1 MQFETFTNCTN
12 QALPQDKSHLPI
24 KSESATARDT
34 TKIQEPKVRDFVA
47 VRDVQSVELGA
58 SFGNGVEHDVGCQI
72 LESETNQVRHMT
84 NALQQ

>member
-1 MQFETFTNCTN
+1 MPHDE
-12 QALPQDKSHLPI
+12 SHLPI
-24 KSESATARDT
+24 KSKSATARNT
-34 TKIQEPKVRDFVA
+34 TEVQESKVRDFIA
-47 VRDVQSVELGA
+47 MGNVQSVELGA